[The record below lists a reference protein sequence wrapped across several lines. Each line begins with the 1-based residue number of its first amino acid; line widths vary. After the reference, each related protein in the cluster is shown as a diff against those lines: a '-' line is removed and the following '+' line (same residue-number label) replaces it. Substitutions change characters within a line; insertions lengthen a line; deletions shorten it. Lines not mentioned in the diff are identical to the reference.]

1 MLSTKNLKLAY
12 GSKVLVEDATIQLYK
27 GQRVGLVGQNG
38 AGKTSL
44 FKMILGQLAVEAG
57 DYFLNNDVL
66 IGYVEQEI
74 DNPEQPIV
82 DYILSTHPLIRDEQT
97 DLPEY
102 YQLQPNAEKM
112 LISLGFSQNEL
123 YLPINQFSGGWQ
135 MRANLAKALLIPS
148 DLLLLDEP
156 TNHLDIETVIW
167 LEDWLK
173 RYTGLAIIISHD
185 REFLDN
191 VTTHTLLLQHKTLTL
206 YTGGYSIFENT
217 RHLQLQQQ
225 QQMLGKQQA
234 KIAHLQSFVD
244 RFKAKASKAKQA
256 QSRMKMIEKLQV
268 AQSMPRDVDFS
279 IEFLEPEYQVDKLL
293 SIHDATVGYPNRI
306 LINNAKLD
314 IFQNSRI
321 GLLGRNGM
329 GKTTLIRALI
339 DGSTLLK
346 GDLHIDRKIKVGYF
360 AQQTVDQLDPL
371 DTPLGF
377 FMREHKTKKEGEL
390 RAYLGGYGFGG
401 DKVFATI
408 GQFSGGEKARLTI
421 ANIIYQKPNVLFLD
435 EPTNH
440 LDMQM
445 REELANGL
453 QDFAGGVVIV
463 SHDKF
468 LLQSVVDEYYLI
480 KDNHLECFNG
490 DLEDYHKML
499 LMDSTQTASVKKNK
513 PNKLNKPNGSN
524 KPNKL
529 PQSKQE
535 QATDGDIKKI
545 EEQMVVLNHKISEIE
560 LAMTKLDLSK
570 LEQVKQLDI
579 QTLEY
584 NSLKQT
590 LSDLEDRWLSLNSEL
605 GFE

>member
-1 MLSTKNLKLAY
+1 
-12 GSKVLVEDATIQLYK
+12 
-27 GQRVGLVGQNG
+27 
-38 AGKTSL
+38 
-44 FKMILGQLAVEAG
+44 
-57 DYFLNNDVL
+57 
-66 IGYVEQEI
+66 
-74 DNPEQPIV
+74 
-82 DYILSTHPLIRDEQT
+82 
-97 DLPEY
+97 
-102 YQLQPNAEKM
+102 M
-112 LISLGFSQNEL
+112 LISLGFAQEEL

-135 MRANLAKALLIPS
+135 MRANLAKALFIPS

-191 VTTHTLLLQHKTLTL
+191 VCTHTLLLQHKALTL
-206 YTGGYSIFENT
+206 YGGGYSVFENT
-217 RHLQLQQQ
+217 RYLQIQQQ

-293 SIHDATVGYPNRI
+293 SIHDAIVGYPNKI
-306 LINNAKLD
+306 LINNARMD

-377 FMREHKTKKEGEL
+377 FMREHKSKKEGEL

-401 DKVFATI
+401 DKVFSQI

-453 QDFAGGVVIV
+453 QDFAGGVIIV

-480 KDNHLECFNG
+480 KDHRLESFNG

-499 LMDSTQTASVKKNK
+499 LVDSSSGASSKKAKQNKGKSQTSDQ
-513 PNKLNKPNGSN
+513 PTSDRLISDQQKLNQDHQMMGVKNIV
-524 KPNKL
+524 K
-529 PQSKQE
+529 
-535 QATDGDIKKI
+535 IKSEIRKI
-545 EEQMVVLNHKISEIE
+545 EEQMSVFNHKISEIE
-560 LAMTKLDLSK
+560 LLMTNFDLSK
-570 LEQVKQLDI
+570 VDQVKQLEI
-579 QTLEY
+579 QRKEY
-584 NSLKQT
+584 NSLKQSV
-590 LSDLEDRWLSLNSEL
+590 SDLENKWLVLTNEL
-605 GFE
+605 E